1 MIRRPVRH
9 PLPAVIATVSVL
21 MCGGAVF
28 AGLHGVGQAR
38 LPVAP
43 PGERTIT
50 YPTIGVAGASA
61 EGWNDL
67 TGIQA
72 GLQVSYVS
80 MRTHVTADLFRSIE
94 INADGAEPII
104 DIEPYGHSLAQ
115 VAAGVADGWLRQLA
129 IGIKGMNRP
138 VVVAFAP
145 EANGNWYPWEL
156 KPGPFRIA
164 WRHVWDVVST
174 AAQNKKSHHIKW
186 MWQMSSHDRI
196 GAYWPGKHYVNWVGI
211 DGYFRTPKNTFHGL
225 FHGSLATVKQLTKTD
240 PILLSETAVG
250 PMTNAQAA
258 DITELFAAAK
268 KYGLIAV
275 VWFQKRQ
282 HSAKGQDPSV
292 HQDWRLKPGSAALAT
307 FKADALKYINSSR
320 KKRSPK

>member
-9 PLPAVIATVSVL
+9 PLPAVIAAVSVL

-43 PGERTIT
+43 LQERRHIT
-50 YPTIGVAGASA
+50 EPMIGVAGASA
-61 EGWNDL
+61 QGWKKL
-67 TGIQA
+67 TGIPA
-72 GLQVSYVS
+72 SLRVSYVS
-80 MRTHVTADLFRSIE
+80 MEKKVTPDLFRSIE

-115 VAAGVADGWLRQLA
+115 VAAGFADGWLRELA
-129 IGIKGMNRP
+129 LGIKAMNRP

-145 EANGNWYPWEL
+145 EANGNWYPWRL
-156 KPGPFRIA
+156 KPGPFRLA
-164 WRHVWDVVST
+164 WRHVWNVVST
-174 AAQNKKSHHIKW
+174 AAQNRRSHQIIW

-196 GAYWPGKHYVNWVGI
+196 GAYWPDKAYVNWVGI
-211 DGYFRTPKNTFHGL
+211 DGYFRTPRNTFSNL
-225 FHGSLATVKQLTKTD
+225 FDKSLHTVKQLTKTD
-240 PILLSETAVG
+240 PVLLSETAVG
-250 PMTNAQAA
+250 PLTDAQVP

-275 VWFQKRQ
+275 VWFQKWQ
-282 HSAKGQDPSV
+282 HPAKGQEPWI
-292 HQDWRLKPGSAALAT
+292 HQDWRLKPGTAALAT
-307 FKADALKYINSSR
+307 FQADALKYIHSSR
-320 KKRSPK
+320 KK